1 MAISRAQQAALYY
14 ARRRRLALSILPKLT
29 PWSEGLDVTEGQ
41 YVSSGGAPFI
51 AAHDGTTGPNAPF
64 GQTFTDGHDGSGG
77 VAWVRADMQSLLQ
90 FLYKGAPTP

>member
-1 MAISRAQQAALYY
+1 MTISRAQQAALYY
-14 ARRRRLALSILPKLT
+14 ARRRRLALSILQKLT

-51 AAHDGTTGPNAPF
+51 ASHNGTTGPRAPF

-77 VAWVRADMQSLLQ
+77 VTWVRADMQSLLQ